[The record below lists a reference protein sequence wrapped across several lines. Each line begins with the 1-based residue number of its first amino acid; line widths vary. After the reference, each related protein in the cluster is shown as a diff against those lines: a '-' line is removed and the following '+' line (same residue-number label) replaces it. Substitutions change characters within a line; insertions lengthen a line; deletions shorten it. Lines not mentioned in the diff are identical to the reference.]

1 EPPTPSS
8 INAEI
13 PEAID
18 SLVHKAITKPKEL
31 RFQTAGE
38 FRTGLAAA
46 AKGEKIALPDAEVS
60 LEEFLEEDAQAS
72 EIFRDLS
79 NGRSELSGT
88 QKRPPA
94 TWLWGGIIAVVVLLA
109 ALVFWVINL
118 TPPKID

>member
-1 EPPTPSS
+1 
-8 INAEI
+8 
-13 PEAID
+13 
-18 SLVHKAITKPKEL
+18 
-31 RFQTAGE
+31 
-38 FRTGLAAA
+38 
-46 AKGEKIALPDAEVS
+46 PDAEVS

-118 TPPKID
+118 TPPKIDIVDTVKVPDVTGATWESAQDVLTGLELR